1 MADFPTV
8 LADMLPDSA
17 LNVGVRLS
25 KELLRKHAARVKGDK
40 ALIDAAVSSAWV
52 TTLRYDTC
60 GVAPYKSETE
70 GDFSELL
77 VVGVR
82 LHEGATPSQISR
94 LQQLIHIAVQ
104 YPLLLAIAVGQ
115 AEYLSILPLGA
126 PVDSLVRAHVEPDIS
141 EFFSYV
147 QWQQVFPHPHLLALF
162 NRWSCAVHAL
172 ALMQNK
178 PSVCSELPFVPLDSP
193 QTAAKLAESLLRLN
207 LNWKAICTNLKNA
220 SNPQQK
226 ITLSKQRRHLGVQ
239 IHQLLKSHHILS

>member
-1 MADFPTV
+1 MSDFPSVLTV
-8 LADMLPDSA
+8 MLPERA
-17 LNVGVRLS
+17 LSVAVRLS
-25 KELLRKHAARVKGDK
+25 KELLRKHATRVKGDK

-52 TTLRYDTC
+52 TTLRHDTC
-60 GVAPYKSETE
+60 GVAPYKSEQE
-70 GDFSELL
+70 GDFTELL

-82 LHEGATPSQISR
+82 LQEVATPSQISR

-115 AEYLSILPLGA
+115 TEYLSILPQGA
-126 PVDSLVRAHVEPDIS
+126 PVDSLVRVQVDPDVS

-193 QTAAKLAESLLRLN
+193 QTAAALAESLLRLN
-207 LNWKAICTNLKNA
+207 QDWKAVCTSLKNA

-239 IHQLLKSHHILS
+239 IHLLLQSHHILT